1 MKILI
6 VDDDDFT
13 TRLLQIQLRAMGLKD
28 SGYAGIEL
36 SSSGADAIELLALA
50 PADFGL
56 VFCDLRMPGMDGV
69 EFVRHLAATEFR
81 GGLVL
86 MSGAEPRVLQVV
98 EQLARQQGLDVLG
111 SLAKPVTPDSL
122 RTLLKAREATGVGAG
137 GTWADGAAQST
148 TSADA
153 AELETAILGDEIFNH
168 YQPKIDL
175 RTGAVVGVEALARW
189 QHPTRGVV
197 APAEFLPLA
206 ESAGLVTALT
216 RTVLVNALHHAKSWN
231 VAGGLD
237 VAVNVS
243 LASLGRLDFP
253 DRLAAMADEA
263 GFPLE
268 RLVLELSESRLP
280 TEPRA
285 QLDILSRLRLKG
297 VRLALDDFGNGFT
310 KLAQLRDMPFSE
322 LKIDRAFVQGVASD
336 ASRRA
341 IVQAALALA
350 RELDV
355 DTVAE
360 GVDNAEDLACLR
372 ALGCGM
378 FQGFLVAEPMPACDL
393 SAWLHAWPS
402 LREGVLGT

>member
-28 SGYAGIEL
+28 SGYAGIES
-36 SSSGADAIELLALA
+36 SSSGADAIERLALA

-69 EFVRHLAATEFR
+69 EFVRHLVATEFR

-86 MSGAEPRVLQVV
+86 ISGAEPRVLQMV

-111 SLAKPVTPDSL
+111 SLAKPVTPGSL
-122 RTLLKAREATGVGAG
+122 RTLLQGRESAG
-137 GTWADGAAQST
+137 LGGKWADCATQPGT
-148 TSADA
+148 TADA
-153 AELETAILGDEIFNH
+153 AELEAAINGGEIVNH

-175 RTGAVVGVEALARW
+175 RTGAVVGMEALARW
-189 QHPTRGVV
+189 QHPERGIV
-197 APAEFLPLA
+197 APDDFLPLV
-206 ESAGLVTALT
+206 ESAGLVTPLT
-216 RTVLVNALHHAKSWN
+216 RAVLVNALQHACSWN
-231 VAGGLD
+231 GAGGGLD

-253 DRLAAMADEA
+253 DRLAGLAAEA

-297 VRLALDDFGNGFT
+297 VRLALDDFGTGFT

-322 LKIDRAFVQGVASD
+322 LKIDRAFVQGVAGD

-355 DTVAE
+355 ETVAE

-378 FQGFLVAEPMPACDL
+378 FQGYLVAEPMPACDVVP
-393 SAWLHAWPS
+393 WLDAWPT
-402 LREGVLGT
+402 LREGVLGA

>member
-36 SSSGADAIELLALA
+36 SSSGADAIERLAQA

-69 EFVRHLAATEFR
+69 EFVRHLADTQFR

-86 MSGAEPRVLQVV
+86 ISGAEPRVLQVV

-111 SLAKPVTPDSL
+111 SLAKPVTPGSL
-122 RTLLKAREATGVGAG
+122 RTLLQAREVAGVGAAW
-137 GTWADGAAQST
+137 TDGPTQST
-148 TSADA
+148 SSADA
-153 AELETAILGDEIFNH
+153 AELEAAILAGDIFNH

-189 QHPTRGVV
+189 QHPVRGVV
-197 APAEFLPLA
+197 PPAEFLPLA
-206 ESAGLVTALT
+206 ESAGLVTPLT
-216 RTVLVNALHHAKSWN
+216 RTVLVNALDHASSWK
-231 VAGGLD
+231 VPGGLD

-253 DRLAAMADEA
+253 DRLAALADEA

-322 LKIDRAFVQGVASD
+322 LKIDRAFVQGVAGD

-341 IVQAALALA
+341 VVQAALALA

-378 FQGFLVAEPMPACDL
+378 FQGFLVAEPMPAGDV
-393 SAWLHAWPS
+393 AEWLDAWPR
-402 LREGVLGT
+402 LREGVLGS